1 MGGEG
6 CVEDGGRGGGG
17 GGGRPAS
24 DIDQG
29 HAQVQLVV
37 VEDRLGGGQHLHHQV
52 LDTHARIVHTLDDVL
67 HRGQRP
73 GDDVGLDFVPGTG
86 QTHWVPDTSVA
97 VHDKAALHEV
107 V

>member
-24 DIDQG
+24 HIDQRDT
-29 HAQVQLVV
+29 QVQLVV
-37 VEDRLGGGQHLHHQV
+37 VEDRLGGGQHLHDQV
-52 LDTHARIVHTLDDVL
+52 LDTHARLVYTLDDVL

-73 GDDVGLDFVPGTG
+73 GDDVGLAFAPATG
-86 QTHWVPDTSVA
+86 HAHRAYDTFLPVN
-97 VHDKAALHEV
+97 D
-107 V
+107 